1 MKGVTCRSHASR
13 PNLVSEHEFLDY
25 RWVDQFLQSTFFDE
39 SLLSTSSAFSSS
51 YMLVNASYWNVVKN
65 LVTKKRR
72 NHSEHPL
79 QGSVQRLLVDLPPK
93 STLAKKTRNSR
104 SLAKKTRP
112 QATRSESHQLLQSH
126 LSGRPQGDE
135 EWTAY
140 YVSMHCP
147 YVDCLF
153 WASCLIWVVHGLI
166 YRLTAHEL
174 ILDRWTLVARFAFI
188 FRSSHVHELVVL
200 ILSAKQ
206 TSAPETKHRCSVQ
219 SLVVVSPEH
228 LVKSFITNR
237 QFHMEMK
244 ICLSKN
250 HIVQHN
256 TADID
261 SNSLSISL
269 PKI

>member
-1 MKGVTCRSHASR
+1 MWQLLFRVRSSCFPPMKGVTCRSHASR

-51 YMLVNASYWNVVKN
+51 YMFVNASSWNVVKN
-65 LVTKKRR
+65 DGNKKKKKSFGASSARVCSKASCGLASQI
-72 NHSEHPL
+72 N
-79 QGSVQRLLVDLPPK
+79 VD
-93 STLAKKTRNSR
+93 KKKHGTWDRWP
-104 SLAKKTRP
+104 KKTRP

-135 EWTAY
+135 ECTAY
-140 YVSMHCP
+140 CVSKHCP

-153 WASCLIWVVHGLI
+153 CASCLIRVVHGLI

-188 FRSSHVHELVVL
+188 FRSSHVHELVAL

-244 ICLSKN
+244 ICLSK
-250 HIVQHN
+250 
-256 TADID
+256 T
-261 SNSLSISL
+261 
-269 PKI
+269 